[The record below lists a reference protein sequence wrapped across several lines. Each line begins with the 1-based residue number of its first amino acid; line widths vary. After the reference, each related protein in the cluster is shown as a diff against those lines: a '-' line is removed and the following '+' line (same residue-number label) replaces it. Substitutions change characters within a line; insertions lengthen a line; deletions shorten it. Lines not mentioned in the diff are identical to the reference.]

1 MRASVGRRVLDK
13 AAIRDRRFM
22 REALALA
29 RDRLGLTTPNPT
41 VGCVIVRGEKIV
53 GRGVT
58 GRGGRPHGETQ
69 ALADAGALAR
79 GATAYVSFEPC
90 AHFGKTPPCANA
102 LAAAGVK
109 RVVIGCVDPDP
120 RVRGRGIAILKRAKI
135 GVAAGVLEDE
145 ARRLNEGF
153 ITRLTHGRPM
163 GILKL
168 AMSMDGRIAAAAGDS
183 RWISSPASRE
193 MVHRW
198 RRECDAVIVG
208 AGTVIADNPRLT
220 CRIAGGRDPVRV
232 VIDARLRTAPTARV
246 YRERSSASA
255 ILVTTPGNL
264 ARARRRYARPGVEV
278 IAATARDGKIELN
291 RLMREFGRRGWC
303 RVLIEGGA
311 NLAGSAL
318 SAGIVDRVAF
328 FIAPKIIGA
337 GLPAIAAMKSPRVR
351 DAVQL
356 ADLAARPVGDDWL
369 LEGRVS
375 ARKRPAR
382 VGRAGRTG

>member
-1 MRASVGRRVLDK
+1 MRASVGRRALDK
-13 AAIRDRRFM
+13 AATGDQRFM
-22 REALALA
+22 RAALALA

-41 VGCVIVRGEKIV
+41 VGCVIVRDGKVV

-69 ALADAGALAR
+69 AIADAGALAR

-135 GVAAGVLEDE
+135 EVAAGVLEDE
-145 ARRLNEGF
+145 AQRLNEGF
-153 ITRLTHGRPM
+153 ITRLTRGRPM

-168 AMSMDGRIAAAAGDS
+168 AMSMDGRIAAASGDS
-183 RWISSPASRE
+183 RWISSPPSRE

-198 RRECDAVIVG
+198 RRECDAVMVG

-220 CRIAGGRDPVRV
+220 CRMAGGRDPVRV
-232 VIDARLRTAPTARV
+232 VIDARLRTAPAARV

-255 ILVTTPGNL
+255 ILVTTPRNL
-264 ARARRRYARPGVEV
+264 ARARRRYERPGVEV
-278 IAATARDGKIELN
+278 IAVAARHGKIELG

-318 SAGIVDRVAF
+318 SAGIVDKVAF
-328 FIAPKIIGA
+328 FVAPKILGA
-337 GLPAIAAMKSPRVR
+337 GLPAIDAMKSRRMR
-351 DAVQL
+351 DALQL
-356 ADLAARPVGDDWL
+356 GRLSARPVGDDWL
-369 LEGRVS
+369 LEARVS
-375 ARKRPAR
+375 AGNARRPR
-382 VGRAGRTG
+382 RTGIVI

>member
-1 MRASVGRRVLDK
+1 MRASVRRPVLDK
-13 AAIRDRRFM
+13 AAIRDQRFM
-22 REALALA
+22 RQALALA

-41 VGCVIVRGEKIV
+41 VGCVIVRGDKVV

-79 GATAYVSFEPC
+79 GATVYVSLEPC
-90 AHFGKTPPCANA
+90 AHFAKTPPCANA

-135 GVAAGVLEDE
+135 DVAAPVLQAE
-145 ARRLNEGF
+145 AQGLNEGF
-153 ITRLTHGRPM
+153 ITRLTRGRPM

-168 AMSMDGRIAAAAGDS
+168 AMSMDGRIAAPGGDS

-198 RRECDAVIVG
+198 RRECDAVMVG

-232 VIDARLRTAPTARV
+232 VIDARLRTAPAARV

-255 ILVTTPGNL
+255 ILVTTPKNL
-264 ARARRRYARPGVEV
+264 ARARRRYERPGVEV
-278 IAATARDGKIELN
+278 IAGAARDGRIELG

-328 FIAPKIIGA
+328 FVAPKILGE
-337 GLPAIAAMKSPRVR
+337 GLPAIDGMKSRRVR
-351 DAVQL
+351 DALQL
-356 ADLAARPVGDDWL
+356 ADLSARPVGGDWL

-375 ARKRPAR
+375 AGNARRR
-382 VGRAGRTG
+382 VGPAGRTG

>member
-1 MRASVGRRVLDK
+1 MRK
-13 AAIRDRRFM
+13 
-22 REALALA
+22 ALALA
-29 RDRLGLTTPNPT
+29 RGRLGLTTPNPT
-41 VGCVIVRGEKIV
+41 VGCVIVRGGKVV

-90 AHFGKTPPCANA
+90 AHFGKTPPCADA

-120 RVRGRGIAILKRAKI
+120 RVRGRGIAILRRAKI
-135 GVAAGVLEDE
+135 EVAAGVLEDE
-145 ARRLNEGF
+145 AQRLNEGF
-153 ITRLTHGRPM
+153 ITRITRGRPM
-163 GILKL
+163 GLLKL
-168 AMSMDGRIAAAAGDS
+168 AMSMDGRIAAASGDS
-183 RWISSPASRE
+183 RWISSPPSRE

-198 RRECDAVIVG
+198 RRECDAVMVG

-232 VIDARLRTAPTARV
+232 VIDARLRTAPAARV
-246 YRERSSASA
+246 YRERSSAPA
-255 ILVTTPGNL
+255 ILVTTPRNL
-264 ARARRRYARPGVEV
+264 ARARRKYERPGVEV
-278 IAATARDGKIELN
+278 IAVAARDGKIELK

-328 FIAPKIIGA
+328 FVAPKIIGV
-337 GLPAIAAMKSPRVR
+337 GLPAIDAMRSRRVR
-351 DAVQL
+351 DALQL
-356 ADLAARPVGDDWL
+356 SDLSARPVGDDWL
-369 LEGRVS
+369 LE
-375 ARKRPAR
+375 ARI
-382 VGRAGRTG
+382 TG